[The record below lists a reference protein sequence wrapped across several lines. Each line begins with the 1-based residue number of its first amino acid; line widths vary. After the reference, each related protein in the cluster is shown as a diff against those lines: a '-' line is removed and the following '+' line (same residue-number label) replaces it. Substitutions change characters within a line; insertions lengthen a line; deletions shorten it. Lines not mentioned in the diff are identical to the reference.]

1 MSFRIAGLDP
11 TLFEHLYGLSD
22 AELYR
27 AGVFRCVA
35 DQSPGFPDRISL
47 EDVSLR
53 EHLLLLNY
61 QHQPAQTPYQA
72 SHAIFI
78 KEGAQQRYDQTDAVP
93 ASLRARL
100 LSVRGFDNQGMMI
113 DADIVEGPQLE
124 RLIYQLFM
132 NPAVDYLHVHYARRG
147 CYAARVDR
155 A

>member
-22 AELYR
+22 AELSR
-27 AGVFRCVA
+27 AGVFRYVA

-47 EDVSLR
+47 EDVSPG

-78 KEGAQQRYDQTDAVP
+78 KEGARQRYDQTGAVP

-100 LSVRGFDNQGMMI
+100 LSVRGYDSQGMMI
-113 DADIVEGPQLE
+113 DANVVEGPQLE
-124 RLIYQLFM
+124 RLICRLFE

-155 A
+155 T